1 MRNRTLYIRRQRQR
15 CIGDGLPRQRNLQK
29 VMVRDPDNR
38 SGLARWAAAV
48 RAQDSHLMAQIQD
61 PGRGRHQPGRSH
73 DAIGPSALP
82 DDLSWTV
89 PHALE
94 THEVEALI
102 QDFADAAL
110 ILRDAGFSGVE
121 ISAGHGHL
129 FHQFLAARSN
139 IRRDRFGGDLEGRAR
154 LLTELCLALRARC
167 GEEFLI
173 GVKLPGEDGMQD
185 GIDLETAAAVTR
197 LIHATGV
204 ADYLTWCWG
213 AHSNTLDWHLPD
225 LHGPR
230 SPYIDKIA
238 MLAKEAPGTAIGALG
253 LITDPNEGVRFVRD
267 GPPDPVMPGRPPVLD
282 PAWGTQVHQGR
293 ESQSRSV
300 VSCIP
305 C

>member
-1 MRNRTLYIRRQRQR
+1 MSTRYVAGGKVTDKLVTYHANRARGGASMLITEPLNL
-15 CIGDGLPRQRNLQK
+15 LPRQRNLQK

-38 SGLARWAAAV
+38 PGLARWAAAV
-48 RAQDSHLMAQIQD
+48 RAHDSHLMAQIQD

-102 QDFADAAL
+102 QDFADSAL

-129 FHQFLAARSN
+129 FHQFLASRSN

-167 GEEFLI
+167 GDEFLI
-173 GVKLPGEDGMQD
+173 GV
-185 GIDLETAAAVTR
+185 
-197 LIHATGV
+197 
-204 ADYLTWCWG
+204 
-213 AHSNTLDWHLPD
+213 
-225 LHGPR
+225 
-230 SPYIDKIA
+230 
-238 MLAKEAPGTAIGALG
+238 
-253 LITDPNEGVRFVRD
+253 
-267 GPPDPVMPGRPPVLD
+267 
-282 PAWGTQVHQGR
+282 
-293 ESQSRSV
+293 
-300 VSCIP
+300 
-305 C
+305 